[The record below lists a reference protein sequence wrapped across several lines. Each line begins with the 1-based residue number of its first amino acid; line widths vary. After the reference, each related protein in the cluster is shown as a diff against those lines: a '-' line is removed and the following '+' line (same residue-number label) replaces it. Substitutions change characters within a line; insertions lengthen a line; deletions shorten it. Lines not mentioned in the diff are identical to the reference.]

1 MKFNRIFLIVCDSMG
16 IGNAKDAKK
25 YNGISGK
32 ILVPAW
38 LIRSRYAIK
47 EKGDIK

>member
-25 YNGISGK
+25 YNDLEQIP
-32 ILVPAW
+32 LV
-38 LIRSRYAIK
+38 IFVQYVMV
-47 EKGDIK
+47 